1 MWQEY
6 FNVMTIDEALDILAE
21 GGERARIVAGATD
34 LTLEMER
41 GVRTGIESLIDIT
54 RIPGLNCIILDEDE
68 VIHLGPMVT
77 HNHCVASKL
86 IVERGFPLA
95 LAAWQVGAP
104 QIRNRGTV
112 AGNLI
117 TASPAN
123 DTISPLMA
131 LGARLTLAS
140 KKGERIVP
148 LEDFYTGVRQTVMRP
163 EEMLVDIAFPAMR
176 TDQRGFFIKLGL
188 RQAQAISL
196 VNVAMLLTYDQEAER
211 SISKSSI
218 KQAVITL
225 GSVAPKIIHAVQAE
239 TFLAGKILD
248 DATIAHAAELAMQAA
263 KPIDDLRSPADYR
276 AEMVRV
282 CASRGLFAL
291 QKGEERAALP
301 SNPVLL
307 WGQNG
312 NCLTPVLE
320 KTSRH
325 TGDSSKI
332 VTHINGKEF
341 VFSQG
346 SEKTLL
352 RLIREDAGLVGTK
365 EGCAEGECGACTIF
379 LDGVAVMSCLVPAA
393 RAHQAQI
400 ITIEGIARDGELH
413 PVQQAFIDEGAV
425 QCGYCTPGFIMSAVK
440 LLEER
445 QNPSHEEVRQA
456 ITGNLCRCT
465 GYYSIVSAIEKA
477 AQWEAAND

>member
-6 FNVMTIDEALDILAE
+6 FNVTTIDEALDILAE
-21 GGERARIVAGATD
+21 RGSRARIVAGATD
-34 LTLEMER
+34 LILEMER
-41 GVRTGIESLIDIT
+41 GVRTGIDTLIDIT
-54 RIPGLNCIILDEDE
+54 RVPRLNCITLDEDE
-68 VIHLGPMVT
+68 MIHLGPMVT

-95 LAAWQVGAP
+95 LAAWRVGAP

-140 KKGERIVP
+140 KTGERIVP

-163 EEMLVDIAFPAMR
+163 DEILVDIAFPALWI
-176 TDQRGFFIKLGL
+176 DQRGTFIKLGL

-196 VNVAMLLTYDQEAER
+196 VNVAILLTFDLGAGQ
-211 SISKSSI
+211 SIQNALI
-218 KQAVITL
+218 TQAIITL
-225 GSVAPKIIHAVQAE
+225 GAVAPKIIHANQAE
-239 TFLAGKILD
+239 TFLVGKTLNEASI
-248 DATIAHAAELAMQAA
+248 TQAAEFAMQAA

-282 CASRGLFAL
+282 CTVRGLFAL
-291 QKGEERAALP
+291 QQNKERDALP
-301 SNPVLL
+301 SDPVLL
-307 WGQNG
+307 WGQSG
-312 NCLTPVLE
+312 NCITPPLD
-320 KTSRH
+320 KSSRH
-325 TGDSSKI
+325 SGDSSKI
-332 VTHINGKEF
+332 IAHINGKEY
-341 VFSQG
+341 VFPQG

-352 RLIREDAGLVGTK
+352 RLLREDAGLVGVK
-365 EGCAEGECGACTIF
+365 EGCAEGECGACTVF
-379 LDGVAVMSCLVPAA
+379 LDGVAVMSCLVPAP
-393 RAHQAQI
+393 RAHGAQI
-400 ITIEGIARDGELH
+400 MTIEGVAKDGELH

-445 QNPSHEEVRQA
+445 QNPSRDEIKQA

-477 AQWEAAND
+477 AQKGGS